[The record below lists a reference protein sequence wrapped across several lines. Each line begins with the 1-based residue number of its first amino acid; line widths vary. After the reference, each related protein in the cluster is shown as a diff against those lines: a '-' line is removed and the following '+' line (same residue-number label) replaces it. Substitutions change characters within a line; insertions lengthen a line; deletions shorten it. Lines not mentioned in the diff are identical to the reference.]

1 MTFNIRNRY
10 ENEKNPFSARS
21 SLAPTHEKKRLAA
34 ISCEPHLFRV

>member
-21 SLAPTHEKKRLAA
+21 PLAPTKKKRLAA
-34 ISCEPHLFRV
+34 ISCEPQLLRV